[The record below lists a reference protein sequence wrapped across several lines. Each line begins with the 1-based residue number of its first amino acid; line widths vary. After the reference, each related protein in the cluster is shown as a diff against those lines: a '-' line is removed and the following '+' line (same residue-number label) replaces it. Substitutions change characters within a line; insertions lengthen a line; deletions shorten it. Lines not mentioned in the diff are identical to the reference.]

1 MKKSYLFIA
10 AAALCMGAMVSSCGK
25 KTLPQVA
32 GEKEVTVPCADKT
45 TDKDFFRGMGI
56 GQSKDANTAREK
68 ARMAANAELATS
80 MSATIKSVSERY
92 VNDAGIT
99 AADFSQSFEA
109 LTKQVVNQELNNV
122 QQCCIKTF
130 STTDGM
136 YKVYMAVEASKK
148 DVLEKL
154 EREAAANKKLE
165 TAFNREK
172 FRANYEAEMAEFAK
186 KNGY

>member
-10 AAALCMGAMVSSCGK
+10 AAALSVGAIVSSCGK

-32 GEKEVTVPCADKT
+32 GEKEIVIPCQDKT

-80 MSATIKSVSERY
+80 MSVTIKSVTERY

-122 QQCCIKTF
+122 QQCCIKTVT
-130 STTDGM
+130 TTDGM
-136 YKVYMAVEASKK
+136 IKVYMAVEANKK

-154 EREAAANKKLE
+154 EREAAASKKLE

-172 FRANYEAEMAEFAK
+172 FRQNYEAEMADFAK